1 MNYQIKHAMIKKSY
15 FIGNYF
21 LRGGSGIKIQYHDK
35 KVEKLCKDLK
45 KARKELPAVVAEK
58 LHALINLI
66 ESAENLRDID
76 EMQIYHLHSLQGR
89 REGQY
94 ALDIAG
100 RKSGYRLLITPLDAD
115 GNEWKEKDRNVVY
128 NSTKVIIAWEV
139 SNHYE

>member
-1 MNYQIKHAMIKKSY
+1 MNYQIKHGMIKKVTLSVIIFVMRY
-15 FIGNYF
+15 LY
-21 LRGGSGIKIQYHDK
+21 
-35 KVEKLCKDLK
+35 KD
-45 KARKELPAVVAEK
+45 P
-58 LHALINLI
+58 
-66 ESAENLRDID
+66 
-76 EMQIYHLHSLQGR
+76 LQGK

-100 RKSGYRLLITPLDAD
+100 RKSGYRLLIVPVDAD